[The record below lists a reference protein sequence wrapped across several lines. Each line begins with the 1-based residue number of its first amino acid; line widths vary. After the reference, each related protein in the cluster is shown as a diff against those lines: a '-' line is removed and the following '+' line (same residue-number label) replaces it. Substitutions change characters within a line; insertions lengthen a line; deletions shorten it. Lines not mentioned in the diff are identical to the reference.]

1 MPRTPENRDAT
12 VVYPSTSPE
21 LVLAYR
27 IFGPGYDSLEA
38 LAEQK
43 TTIIR
48 PSFDLTTE
56 GGGTELTALG
66 EDLATTM
73 DLEVGQIKSAYKR
86 YKKEIKRMNKADRID
101 ERKRRGQLDGVDTD
115 DDDADDESDDDSD
128 SEDSEETDSSSDQVR
143 PSIEQDEEAEGEGE
157 GEEPAPERELTRA
170 EILAQYLEPP
180 FWLSRD
186 EALLR
191 TRAHRAKLE
200 RMHATIG
207 KFIGIYTTRLPY
219 AKPLAQAMKGFVDR
233 FMRWYNDA
241 MRLERFIELHDNGKP
256 VSTWL
261 SPDTRGVTYGPRV
274 PHLLCMFWELDSLMG
289 GMYRSL
295 AHCDHLRRRL
305 LVPGTTTEL
314 RKRFYHELVFNMRR
328 FASMCVIQEVR
339 EGFVK
344 GLEEERRQWSPESS
358 PGSEEYA
365 TDFEDFSSNS
375 ESGSDGED
383 DDMEDQDDQETR
395 AANDTA
401 APMQE

>member
-73 DLEVGQIKSAYKR
+73 DLEVGQIKS
-86 YKKEIKRMNKADRID
+86 
-101 ERKRRGQLDGVDTD
+101 
-115 DDDADDESDDDSD
+115 
-128 SEDSEETDSSSDQVR
+128 
-143 PSIEQDEEAEGEGE
+143 EGEGE